1 MYAIIETGGK
11 QYRATAGDVLFLEK
25 LQGNNG
31 ETITFDK
38 VLLIGGKTDK
48 SVLVGR
54 PYVAAAKLQ
63 AEIVDQDSR
72 GEKLLTIKYRRR
84 KRYRRMIGHRQ
95 ELTRVLVTK
104 IEDGQGGSFEY
115 DSARRGEI
123 LMGASVQFS
132 NRAEKRQ
139 KEREAA
145 QAKPESK
152 TAVTKAT
159 GTKKTAA
166 KTTARKSKA

>member
-31 ETITFDK
+31 EMITFDK

-48 SVLVGR
+48 NVLVGK
-54 PYVAAAKLQ
+54 PYVASAKLQ

-72 GEKLLTIKYRRR
+72 GEKLLTIKYKRR
-84 KRYRRMIGHRQ
+84 KRYRRTIGHRQ

-104 IEDGQGGSFEY
+104 VEDGQGGSFEY
-115 DSARRGEI
+115 DSAKRNEI
-123 LMGASVQFS
+123 LMDASVKFS
-132 NRAEKRQ
+132 NRTEERR
-139 KEREAA
+139 KERE
-145 QAKPESK
+145 
-152 TAVTKAT
+152 TAGA
-159 GTKKTAA
+159 KTAA
-166 KTTARKSKA
+166 AKKPAAKSTARKTKA

>member
-31 ETITFDK
+31 EMITFDK

-48 SVLVGR
+48 NVLVGR
-54 PYVAAAKLQ
+54 PYVASAKLQ

-72 GEKLLTIKYRRR
+72 GEKLLTIKYKRR
-84 KRYRRMIGHRQ
+84 KRYRRTIGHRQ

-104 IEDGQGGSFEY
+104 VEDGQGGSFEY
-115 DSARRGEI
+115 DSAKRNEI
-123 LMGASVQFS
+123 LMDASVKFS
-132 NRAEKRQ
+132 NRTEERR
-139 KEREAA
+139 KERE
-145 QAKPESK
+145 
-152 TAVTKAT
+152 TAGA
-159 GTKKTAA
+159 KTAA
-166 KTTARKSKA
+166 AKKPAAKSTARKTKA